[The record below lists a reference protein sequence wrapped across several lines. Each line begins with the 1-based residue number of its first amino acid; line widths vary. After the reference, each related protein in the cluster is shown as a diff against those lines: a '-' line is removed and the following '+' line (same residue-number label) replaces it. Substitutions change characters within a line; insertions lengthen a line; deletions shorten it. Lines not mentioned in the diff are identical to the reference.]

1 MKSTFLLLAACA
13 LLTAPAFAASN
24 RNGPIIE
31 ITPYEPSAST
41 QSKLSTQSTFSEVY
55 PMMPS
60 QDDVNNAIQ
69 RFEDEG
75 LPPSDQLVALM
86 WGKEIRL
93 EIADRE
99 TTLNLVSMRMT
110 RNDGTPIEKYEPCE
124 YPQFGDKINY
134 AFAKGK
140 YSVNIQLS
148 VDKYY
153 PQHFSKMTNGVAL
166 IDLEKSP
173 SQCVK
178 TEKANLFS
186 TGYIDLFMDGEKKQT
201 VTIMQQQFI
210 TY

>member
-1 MKSTFLLLAACA
+1 MKRHLFALTTCLLLAQSAM
-13 LLTAPAFAASN
+13 AASN

-31 ITPYEPSAST
+31 LTPYEPSAST
-41 QSKLSTQSTFSEVY
+41 QSKLSLQTTFAEVY

-69 RFEDEG
+69 QFEDEG

-86 WGKEIRL
+86 WGKELRL

-99 TTLNLVSMRMT
+99 TTLDLVSMKIT
-110 RNDGTPIEKYEPCE
+110 RNDGTPVEKYEPCE
-124 YPQFGDKINY
+124 YPQYGDKINY
-134 AFAKGK
+134 AFKKGK
-140 YSVNIQLS
+140 FAANVQLS

-153 PQHFSKMTNGVAL
+153 PQHFSKMTNGTAL
-166 IDLEKSP
+166 LDLEKSP
-173 SQCVK
+173 SLCMK
-178 TEKANLFS
+178 TQKANLFA
-186 TGYIDLFMDGEKKQT
+186 TGYIDLFMDDEKKQT